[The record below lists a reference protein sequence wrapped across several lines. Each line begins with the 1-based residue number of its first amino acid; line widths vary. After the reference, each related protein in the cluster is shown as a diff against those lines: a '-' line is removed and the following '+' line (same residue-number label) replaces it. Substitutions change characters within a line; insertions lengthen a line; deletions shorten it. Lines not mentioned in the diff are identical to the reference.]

1 MATIITA
8 LKVGTNTSQTGIATP
23 AEVSLT
29 RQQNQVRVFAG
40 GDAYVRPF
48 TASTA
53 AAALALALAGSGVA
67 TTIALAQ
74 ANEYFFIPSGQT
86 KIIWRS
92 PQPQYVALSV
102 ITAAAA
108 TITVEATD
116 FFTN

>member
-8 LKVGTNTSQTGIATP
+8 LKVGTASTAAATA
-23 AEVSLT
+23 AEVTLT
-29 RQQNQVRVFAG
+29 RQQNQVRVYAST
-40 GDAYVRPF
+40 DLYVRPF

-53 AAALALALAGSGVA
+53 AAALVLAAAGSAVA
-67 TTIALAQ
+67 TTVLLAQ
-74 ANEYFFIPSGQT
+74 GNEYFFIPAGQT

-102 ITAAAA
+102 ISTAIAV
-108 TITVEATD
+108 TTVEATD